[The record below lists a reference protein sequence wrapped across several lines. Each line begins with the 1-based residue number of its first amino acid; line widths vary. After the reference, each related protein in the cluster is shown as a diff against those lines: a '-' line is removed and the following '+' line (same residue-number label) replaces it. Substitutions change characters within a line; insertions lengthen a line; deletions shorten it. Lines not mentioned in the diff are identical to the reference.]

1 VGSERRVP
9 LSTARRWVLSSLR
22 RFVAP
27 SLCRSDATRRSH
39 SLTRPAGRSPG
50 TGAIWKGVA
59 GLLPKDRQLYNA
71 EAVGV
76 DLEAKTVSFKDGSS
90 IEYDQLVSTVPLDVL
105 LRWTGMSNLA
115 DGLMYSSSHIV
126 GIGIRGKCPHGS
138 KCWLYYPVGVVDLG
152 RRAHTAPTRPTR
164 PTRSLTVLALPSIS
178 RRTTV
183 RSIGRP
189 SFRTTPRGI
198 VRRQRRSSRRSAS
211 VRAMRLRTL
220 RPVLVLSGAS
230 S

>member
-1 VGSERRVP
+1 VGIKLAPTLCRS
-9 LSTARRWVLSSLR
+9 
-22 RFVAP
+22 VAL

-59 GLLPKDRQLYNA
+59 GLLPKDRQVYNA

-115 DGLMYSSSHIV
+115 DGVDVL
-126 GIGIRGKCPHGS
+126 
-138 KCWLYYPVGVVDLG
+138 VVAY
-152 RRAHTAPTRPTR
+152 RRHWDPRQMPARQQM
-164 PTRSLTVLALPSIS
+164 LA
-178 RRTTV
+178 
-183 RSIGRP
+183 
-189 SFRTTPRGI
+189 
-198 VRRQRRSSRRSAS
+198 
-211 VRAMRLRTL
+211 
-220 RPVLVLSGAS
+220 VLSGGCR
-230 S
+230 